1 MPEYQTESSDNSSSL
16 VGDLEEKDS
25 WIYLY
30 GSPALQQ
37 ALSLGYP
44 CEDKYLQER
53 IALEYPGF
61 MRYAGTISADL
72 FKKVDTPSPDAIAQV
87 VYWDNAY
94 VGKGIPLRLRGND
107 KFDIRKQIKA
117 NQQEVI
123 VVPNYLGKYIIIK
136 EVNYSNKHFMNSID
150 LRIYQIDSK
159 HLSGFLSG
167 AVACAV
173 AILVTQVSVI
183 QLGFIVTMVLLLF
196 YWARTHQI

>member
-30 GSPALQQ
+30 GSLALQQ

-61 MRYAGTISADL
+61 MRYAGATSTDL

-87 VYWDNAY
+87 VYWDDAY
-94 VGKGIPLRLRGND
+94 VGKGIPLILHGNNRL
-107 KFDIRKQIKA
+107 DICKQIRA
-117 NQQEVI
+117 DRQEVI
-123 VVPNYLGKYIIIK
+123 VVPNYLGKYTIIK
-136 EVNYSNKHFMNSID
+136 EVNYSNKHFMDSID
-150 LRIYQIDSK
+150 LQVHQIDRK
-159 HLSGFLSG
+159 YLSGFLSG
-167 AVACAV
+167 AIVCAV

-183 QLGFIVTMVLLLF
+183 QLGFIITMVLLLF